1 MKEKV
6 VKINGFKQN
15 SIVLRNVPRSTVSEE
30 KKNKTQEKYSVLEKQ
45 MLENGY
51 VEIVVD
57 KDYPINSDS
66 ITSMAEGADYK
77 NDPMQAIANERPRVN
92 LGDITQAQEF
102 LQNPQNAKRIFEQ
115 TKMRLAQ
122 YYAQQRELNNEK
134 QDESST
140 TQKESE

>member
-1 MKEKV
+1 MKE
-6 VKINGFKQN
+6 VKINSFKQN
-15 SIVLRNVPRSTVSEE
+15 GIVLRNVPHTIVSEE
-30 KKNKTQEKYSVLEKQ
+30 QKNKTQEKYTVLEKQ

-51 VEIVVD
+51 VEMVVE

-66 ITSMAEGADYK
+66 VSSMAEGADYK
-77 NDPMQAIANERPRVN
+77 NDPMQAIAKERPRVN

-122 YYAQQRELNNEK
+122 YYAQQREINGEK
-134 QDESST
+134 QIELT
-140 TQKESE
+140 ATQKEAE